1 MTKRERSSTAHR
13 PRGDTNTLRGKKWLV
28 ALLNHSVL
36 GFLKLTGSSQT
47 FLSSSMT
54 AYFSK
59 CPDKAPIWFSGTPAV
74 DDDVRTPLSQ
84 ISAFHHKADPKEL

>member
-1 MTKRERSSTAHR
+1 MARYLAIAKSVQSSAAHIS
-13 PRGDTNTLRGKKWLV
+13 PRAAAILQYWFGDADGWGLP
-28 ALLNHSVL
+28 
-36 GFLKLTGSSQT
+36 GS
-47 FLSSSMT
+47 LSSEQAAKT